1 LLKDLPITEFLVQT
15 ASAEPLPG
23 GGCTAALSAALAASL
38 TEMVANLTIGRKEF
52 QAVEED
58 MQEIAQ
64 AAADLRTKLQDDI
77 DNDAQAYQAVLAA
90 FQLPK
95 NTDDQKK
102 KRSSAIQAAFKTAAT
117 VPLGVARDAINIMD
131 LAARAIT
138 NGNPN
143 AVTDGAVAVLAARTA
158 ALAAIYNVKI
168 NLTAIK
174 DTAFVADLTRE
185 IEDIEHQVI
194 EKEKEILAQVKIC
207 DTSIIKNL
215 L

>member
-1 LLKDLPITEFLVQT
+1 LLKDLPITEFLEKT

-38 TEMVANLTIGRKEF
+38 TEMVTNLTLGREEF

-58 MQEIAQ
+58 MQEIVH

-90 FQLPK
+90 FKLPQ

-102 KRSSAIQAAFKTAAT
+102 QRSNAIQQAFKTAAT
-117 VPLGVARDAINIMD
+117 VPLGVARDAFKIMD

-138 NGNPN
+138 DGNPN
-143 AVTDGAVAVLAARTA
+143 AVSDGAVAVLAARTA
-158 ALAAIYNVKI
+158 ALAAAYNVKI

-174 DTAFVADLTRE
+174 DTAFVAELTRE
-185 IEDIEHQVI
+185 IEELEQQVI
-194 EKEKEILAQVKIC
+194 DKEKEILAQVHV
-207 DTSIIKNL
+207 
-215 L
+215 